1 MQDWYRK
8 IYASVEK
15 AATNPEN
22 INDDGSVN
30 WDFVDSDCFMEYQ
43 PSDKYTEMYYCQFAE
58 AVNEYVRKDLPF
70 GDDEPDE
77 YEPTMIYMCEKEMQF
92 DEVFD
97 GY

>member
-22 INDDGSVN
+22 INDDGTVN

-43 PSDKYTEMYYCQFAE
+43 PSEKYTEMYYAQFNE
-58 AVNEYVRKDLPF
+58 AVNDYIRKDLPF
-70 GDDEPDE
+70 GDDEPPK
-77 YEPTMIYMCEKEMQF
+77 YCPNVVQPC
-92 DEVFD
+92 D
-97 GY
+97 GRYCKRSNSL